1 MTSHQAFL
9 RPIRGLVYDTSDQS
23 EGLNMRALACFYI
36 GWMRISIAKMI
47 VNLGIVYD
55 IFMDISREFM

>member
-1 MTSHQAFL
+1 MTSHQALL
-9 RPIRGLVYDTSDQS
+9 RPIRSLVYDTTDQS
-23 EGLNMRALACFYI
+23 EVLNMRALACVYI
-36 GWMRISIAKMI
+36 GWMMISIAKMI